1 MLIYEVPIDEGWQ
14 YGKFYI
20 SCNKEER
27 LILNYFFR
35 DKEDVTPT
43 PNNYKPTKVV
53 YHPVSCFLHPS
64 F

>member
-1 MLIYEVPIDEGWQ
+1 MRSPIDEGWH

-20 SCNKEER
+20 PCNKEER

-43 PNNYKPTKVV
+43 PNNYKPAKVV
-53 YHPVSCFLHPS
+53 YHPVSCLLH
-64 F
+64 FTF